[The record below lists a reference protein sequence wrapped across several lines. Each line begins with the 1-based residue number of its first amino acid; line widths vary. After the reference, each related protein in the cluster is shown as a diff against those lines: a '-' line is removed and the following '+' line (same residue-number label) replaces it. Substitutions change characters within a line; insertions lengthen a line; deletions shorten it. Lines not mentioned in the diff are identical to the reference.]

1 MRQFTVS
8 LILTAFVLHNVSG
21 QIDTDVELDLWNT
34 TDSICHT
41 LERNRIMMREVTER
55 DEFAAKNALLK
66 REITNLEFSN
76 SKCNDK
82 LFKKDEIILKLRSV
96 NSIGDE
102 QTDQMTKERDKLRRK
117 LKRRNF
123 MLYVAG
129 GVAVF
134 GVVYGSVK

>member
-1 MRQFTVS
+1 
-8 LILTAFVLHNVSG
+8 
-21 QIDTDVELDLWNT
+21 
-34 TDSICHT
+34 
-41 LERNRIMMREVTER
+41 
-55 DEFAAKNALLK
+55 
-66 REITNLEFSN
+66 
-76 SKCNDK
+76 

>member
-8 LILTAFVLHNVSG
+8 LILSAFVLHNVSG
-21 QIDTDVELDLWNT
+21 QIDTEIDLWNT

>member
-1 MRQFTVS
+1 MKQFTAY
-8 LILTAFVLHNVSG
+8 LILSAFVLHNVSG

>member
-8 LILTAFVLHNVSG
+8 LILSAFVLHNVSG
-21 QIDTDVELDLWNT
+21 QIDTEIDLWNT

-134 GVVYGSVK
+134 GAVYGSVK

>member
-82 LFKKDEIILKLRSV
+82 LFKKDETILKLRSV

>member
-1 MRQFTVS
+1 MHKY
-8 LILTAFVLHNVSG
+8 ILSSILSAFVLQTAFG
-21 QIDTDVELDLWNT
+21 QIDTEFDLWNT

>member
-8 LILTAFVLHNVSG
+8 LILSAFVLHNVSG
-21 QIDTDVELDLWNT
+21 QIDTEIDLWNT

-82 LFKKDEIILKLRSV
+82 LFLRCGLCV
-96 NSIGDE
+96 GKG
-102 QTDQMTKERDKLRRK
+102 TDPSNPAERDENGYYR
-117 LKRRNF
+117 
-123 MLYVAG
+123 
-129 GVAVF
+129 
-134 GVVYGSVK
+134 

>member
-1 MRQFTVS
+1 
-8 LILTAFVLHNVSG
+8 
-21 QIDTDVELDLWNT
+21 
-34 TDSICHT
+34 
-41 LERNRIMMREVTER
+41 MMREVTER

-134 GVVYGSVK
+134 GAVYGSVK

>member
-1 MRQFTVS
+1 
-8 LILTAFVLHNVSG
+8 
-21 QIDTDVELDLWNT
+21 
-34 TDSICHT
+34 
-41 LERNRIMMREVTER
+41 MMREVTER